1 MCKYVSPSC
10 LAREARAAWNHPM
23 FFEWGK
29 LEMPVISNLLATSV
43 KVVRE
48 KE

>member
-1 MCKYVSPSC
+1 
-10 LAREARAAWNHPM
+10 M

-43 KVVRE
+43 KVVEE
-48 KE
+48 KEE